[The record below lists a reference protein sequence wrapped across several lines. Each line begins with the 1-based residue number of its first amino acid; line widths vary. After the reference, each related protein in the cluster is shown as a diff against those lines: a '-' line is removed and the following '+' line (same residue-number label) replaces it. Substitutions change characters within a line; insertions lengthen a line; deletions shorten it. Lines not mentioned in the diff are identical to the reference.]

1 MPVDEVSVSVTA
13 GGIDIRVVD
22 GEIDDTRLNKAGMA
36 KIKTGVADELPAEG
50 DELQAIIN
58 GEVVF
63 TGEVYSSTDNGDG
76 SIKVKAYDEF
86 IKTKQAARCVFT
98 EDDFLRST
106 IRRIFESYGID
117 YRLEIDDDRT
127 IKTNVELSRRR
138 PDKVL
143 WWMVRWLDLLWWIDI
158 ETGELVVGDPPM
170 NERQLEYVLNSGVEE
185 GGAPY
190 QKVVVYGE
198 SPKSRKGQ
206 STEHLVSKERVKGVA
221 GDGEPVYEHKSK
233 AVKSQEQ
240 ADRTA
245 RALLRE
251 FWMQSK
257 LGSVKVV
264 GRPDIHV
271 YDTVTM
277 PEHLGGESHL
287 VTGVK
292 HRLNNDDGFTTTIS
306 VGANPEEV
314 AEDAT

>member
-1 MPVDEVSVSVTA
+1 MPTAEVDVSVTA
-13 GGIDIRVVD
+13 GGVDIGIVD
-22 GEIDDTRLNKAGMA
+22 GVIDDTRLNKAGMA
-36 KIKTGVADELPAEG
+36 KIKTGVADELPEEG
-50 DELQAIIN
+50 DELQASIN
-58 GEVVF
+58 DETVF
-63 TGEVYSSTDNGDG
+63 TGEVYSSSDKGDG

-98 EDDFLRST
+98 EDDYLRST
-106 IRRIFESYGID
+106 IKRIFESYEID
-117 YRLEIDDDRT
+117 YRLEIDDDRK
-127 IKTNVELSRRR
+127 IKTTVELSRRR

-143 WWMVRWLDLLWWIDI
+143 WWMVRWLDLLWWVDVS
-158 ETGELVVGDPPM
+158 TGEIVVGDPPM
-170 NERQLEYVLNSGVEE
+170 SERQLEYVLEPGVEE
-185 GGAPY
+185 GGPPY

-221 GDGEPVYEHKSK
+221 GNGEPVYEHKSK
-233 AVKSQEQ
+233 SIKSQEQ

-245 RALLRE
+245 QALLKE

-257 LGSVKVV
+257 LGSVKAV
-264 GRPDIHV
+264 GRPDIRV
-271 YDTVTM
+271 YDTITM

-292 HRLNNDDGFTTTIS
+292 HRLNNDDGYTTTIS
-306 VGANPEEV
+306 VGANPNEV